1 MPLALWALTLSA
13 FAIGTTEFVIV
24 GLIPTIATSLQVSLP
39 SAGLLVSLY
48 ALGVAVGAPVLTAL
62 TGRVPRKLL
71 LAGLM
76 LLFTAGNLTAWMA
89 PGYGALMA
97 ARVLTGLAHGVFFS
111 IGSTIAT
118 GLVPKEKAASAIA
131 LMFSG
136 LTVALV
142 TGVPLGTFIGQHFGW
157 RTTFLAVSLLGV
169 AAVAVIL
176 ALVPRALPG
185 ASPAGLLAQAAVLK
199 KPRLLL
205 VYAMTTLGY
214 GGSFVGFTYLAPIL
228 ERVAGFSGNAVGLV
242 MLVYGVSVAFGN
254 IWGGKLADRKGPV
267 RALQIVFALLA
278 LVLFVLGFT
287 GHHKVAVLA
296 TVLAWGA
303 VAFGNVPGLQVYV
316 VRRAERDAPHAV
328 DVASGLNIAAFN
340 VGIALGAWGG
350 GLIVERFGLMAT
362 PPIGAAI
369 VLGALGLT
377 TLSAYLDRRDAV
389 RQGTRRSGDRRHR
402 PAHERDPGPGQ
413 PGVVAV
419 QGARCDPVVDAAR
432 APAQVSPSS
441 SG

>member
-24 GLIPTIATSLQVSLP
+24 GLIPTIAASLGVSVP

-62 TGRVPRKLL
+62 TGRVPRKHLL
-71 LAGLM
+71 LALM
-76 LLFTAGNLTAWMA
+76 VLFTVGNLLAWMA
-89 PGYGALMA
+89 PGYGTLMA

-118 GLVPKEKAASAIA
+118 SLVPKEKAASAIA

-157 RTTFLAVSLLGV
+157 QATFLAVSLLGV
-169 AAVAVIL
+169 VAIAGSAL
-176 ALVPRALPG
+176 LVPRDIAG
-185 ASPAGLLAQAAVLK
+185 SAPARLSTQLAVLK

-205 VYAMTTLGY
+205 VYAMTALGY
-214 GGSFVGFTYLAPIL
+214 GGSFIAFTYLAPIL
-228 ERVAGFSGNAVGLV
+228 QEVAGFSASSVGLV
-242 MLVYGVSVAFGN
+242 VLVYGVSVAAGN

-278 LVLFVLGFT
+278 AVLLVLQFT
-287 GHHKVAVLA
+287 APHKLLVLA

-316 VRRAERDAPHAV
+316 VQRAERDAPGAV

-350 GLIVERFGLMAT
+350 GVIVARLGLMAT
-362 PPIGAAI
+362 PWIGALV
-369 VLGALGLT
+369 VLGALALT
-377 TLSAYLDRRDAV
+377 TLAGVLDRRDAAA
-389 RQGTRRSGDRRHR
+389 R
-402 PAHERDPGPGQ
+402 GPRAGM
-413 PGVVAV
+413 VAV
-419 QGARCDPVVDAAR
+419 LD
-432 APAQVSPSS
+432 
-441 SG
+441 

>member
-1 MPLALWALTLSA
+1 MRHRSTPSPLRRAGTTVFKEQNMPLALWALTLSA

-24 GLIPTIATSLQVSLP
+24 GLIPTIAGSLHVSVP

-48 ALGVAVGAPVLTAL
+48 ALGVAIGAPVLTAL
-62 TGRVPRKLL
+62 TGRVPRKTLL
-71 LAGLM
+71 LGLM
-76 LLFTAGNLTAWMA
+76 LLFTAGNLTAWLA
-89 PGYGALMA
+89 PGYAALMA

-118 GLVPKEKAASAIA
+118 SLVPKEKAASAIA

-142 TGVPLGTFIGQHFGW
+142 TGVPLGTFIGQRCGW
-157 RTTFLAVSLLGV
+157 QMTFLAVALLGV
-169 AAVAVIL
+169 IAFGGIAL
-176 ALVPRALPG
+176 LVPRGIAGG
-185 ASPAGLLAQAAVLK
+185 APAGLLTQLSVLK

-214 GGSFVGFTYLAPIL
+214 GGSFIAFTYLAPIL
-228 ERVAGFSGNAVGLV
+228 EQVAGFTAGSVGLV

-254 IWGGKLADRKGPV
+254 IWGGRLADRKGPV

-278 LVLFVLGFT
+278 AVLFVLDVT
-287 GHHKVAVLA
+287 AANKIAVLV

-316 VRRAERDAPHAV
+316 VRRAEIDAPRAV

-350 GLIVERFGLMAT
+350 GLIVAHLGLMHT
-362 PPIGAAI
+362 TWIGGLI
-369 VLGALGLT
+369 VVGAFLLT
-377 TLSAYLDRRDAV
+377 TLAGWLDRRD
-389 RQGTRRSGDRRHR
+389 
-402 PAHERDPGPGQ
+402 PAPHPDEAACAGR
-413 PGVVAV
+413 
-419 QGARCDPVVDAAR
+419 VDYL
-432 APAQVSPSS
+432 SS
-441 SG
+441 SA

>member
-24 GLIPTIATSLQVSLP
+24 GLIPTIAASLGVSVP

-48 ALGVAVGAPVLTAL
+48 ALGVAIGAPVLTAL
-62 TGRVPRKLL
+62 TGRVPRKQLL
-71 LAGLM
+71 LGLM
-76 LLFTAGNLTAWMA
+76 ALFTLGNLLAWMA
-89 PGYGALMA
+89 PGYATLMA

-118 GLVPKEKAASAIA
+118 GLVPKQKAASAIA

-142 TGVPLGTFIGQHFGW
+142 TGVPLGTFIGQNFGW
-157 RTTFLAVSLLGV
+157 QSTFLAVSLLGV
-169 AAVAVIL
+169 IAIAGSAL
-176 ALVPRALPG
+176 LVPADI
-185 ASPAGLLAQAAVLK
+185 AGSKPSSLRTQLAVLR

-205 VYAMTTLGY
+205 VYAITTLGY
-214 GGSFVGFTYLAPIL
+214 GGSFTAFTYLAPIL
-228 ERVAGFSGNAVGLV
+228 QEVSGFAASSVSLV
-242 MLVYGVSVAFGN
+242 MLVYGVSVAAGN
-254 IWGGKLADRKGPV
+254 IWGGRLADRKGPI

-278 LVLFVLGFT
+278 AVLLALAFT
-287 GHHKVAVLA
+287 APHKLLVLA

-316 VRRAERDAPHAV
+316 VRRAERDAPQAV

-350 GLIVERFGLMAT
+350 GLIVTRLGLMAT
-362 PPIGAAI
+362 PWIGALV
-369 VLGALGLT
+369 VLGALALT
-377 TLSAYLDRRDAV
+377 TLAGWLDRRD
-389 RQGTRRSGDRRHR
+389 
-402 PAHERDPGPGQ
+402 
-413 PGVVAV
+413 
-419 QGARCDPVVDAAR
+419 GADGGAQELAKLAA
-432 APAQVSPSS
+432 
-441 SG
+441 

>member
-24 GLIPTIATSLQVSLP
+24 GLIPTIAASLQVSVP
-39 SAGLLVSLY
+39 ASGLLVSLY
-48 ALGVAVGAPVLTAL
+48 ALGVAIGAPVLTAL
-62 TGRVPRKLL
+62 TGRVPRKPLL
-71 LAGLM
+71 LGLM
-76 LLFTAGNLTAWMA
+76 LLFTAGNLVAWMA
-89 PGYGALMA
+89 PGYEALMA

-118 GLVPKEKAASAIA
+118 SLVPKEKAASAIA

-157 RTTFLAVSLLGV
+157 QTTFLAVALLGV
-169 AAVAVIL
+169 IGFAGIL
-176 ALVPRALPG
+176 MLVPRAI
-185 ASPAGLLAQAAVLK
+185 AGSAPSSLLTQLAVLK

-205 VYAMTTLGY
+205 VYAMTALGY
-214 GGSFVGFTYLAPIL
+214 GGSFVAFTYLAPIL
-228 ERVAGFSGNAVGLV
+228 QQVAGFSAGAVGLV

-278 LVLFVLGFT
+278 SVLLVLQFT
-287 GHHKVAVLA
+287 AASKIAVLV

-316 VRRAERDAPHAV
+316 VQRAGRDAPQAV

-350 GLIVERFGLMAT
+350 GIIVDRIGLMAT
-362 PPIGAAI
+362 PWIGAVV
-369 VLGALGLT
+369 VLGAFLLT
-377 TLSAYLDRRDAV
+377 TLAGRLDRRDA
-389 RQGTRRSGDRRHR
+389 
-402 PAHERDPGPGQ
+402 
-413 PGVVAV
+413 
-419 QGARCDPVVDAAR
+419 ARGIA
-432 APAQVSPSS
+432 APASS
-441 SG
+441 EAAVLTH

>member
-24 GLIPTIATSLQVSLP
+24 GLIPTIAASLHVSVP

-48 ALGVAVGAPVLTAL
+48 ALGVAIGAPVLTAL
-62 TGRVPRKLL
+62 TGRVPRKTLL
-71 LAGLM
+71 LGLM

-89 PGYGALMA
+89 PGYAALMA

-118 GLVPKEKAASAIA
+118 SLVSKEKAASAIA

-142 TGVPLGTFIGQHFGW
+142 TGVPLGTFIGQRFGW
-157 RTTFLAVSLLGV
+157 QMTFLAVALLGV
-169 AAVAVIL
+169 IAFVGIAL
-176 ALVPRALPG
+176 LVPRGL
-185 ASPAGLLAQAAVLK
+185 ASGKPANLATQLAVLK

-214 GGSFVGFTYLAPIL
+214 GGSFIAFTYLAPIL
-228 ERVAGFSGNAVGLV
+228 QQVAGFAPGTVGLV

-278 LVLFVLGFT
+278 GVLVLLEFT
-287 GHHKVAVLA
+287 AAHKIAVLA

-316 VRRAERDAPHAV
+316 VRRAEIDAPRAV

-350 GLIVERFGLMAT
+350 GLIVAHLGLMHT
-362 PPIGAAI
+362 PWIGALI
-369 VLGALGLT
+369 VVGALLLT
-377 TLSAYLDRRDAV
+377 TLAGRLD
-389 RQGTRRSGDRRHR
+389 
-402 PAHERDPGPGQ
+402 ERDPVPQ
-413 PGVVAV
+413 
-419 QGARCDPVVDAAR
+419 ARRAAR
-432 APAQVSPSS
+432 AVAMH
-441 SG
+441 

>member
-1 MPLALWALTLSA
+1 MPLSLWALTLSA

-24 GLIPTIATSLQVSLP
+24 GLIPTIAASLGVSVP

-62 TGRVPRKLL
+62 TGRVPRKQLL
-71 LAGLM
+71 LGLM
-76 LLFTAGNLTAWMA
+76 ALFTIGNLVAWMA
-89 PGYGALMA
+89 PGYEALMA

-118 GLVPKEKAASAIA
+118 SLVPREKAASAIA
-131 LMFSG
+131 IMFTG

-142 TGVPLGTFIGQHFGW
+142 TGVPLGTFIGQTFGW
-157 RTTFLAVSLLGV
+157 QATFLAVSLLGV
-169 AAVAVIL
+169 IAFVGSLI
-176 ALVPRALPG
+176 LVPNNIAGSAP
-185 ASPAGLLAQAAVLK
+185 ASLLTQLSVLK

-205 VYAMTTLGY
+205 VYAMTALGY
-214 GGSFVGFTYLAPIL
+214 GGSFIAFTYLAPIL
-228 ERVAGFSGNAVGLV
+228 QEVSGFSASSVSLV

-278 LVLFVLGFT
+278 LVLFVLT
-287 GHHKVAVLA
+287 LTASSAWLAVA

-316 VRRAERDAPHAV
+316 VQQAERHAPQAI

-340 VGIALGAWGG
+340 VGIAGGAWAG
-350 GLIVERFGLMAT
+350 GLIVAHLGLLAT
-362 PPIGAAI
+362 PWIGALV

-377 TLSAYLDRRDAV
+377 TLAGRLDRA
-389 RQGTRRSGDRRHR
+389 SGIDPLAR
-402 PAHERDPGPGQ
+402 PAHA
-413 PGVVAV
+413 VAV
-419 QGARCDPVVDAAR
+419 H
-432 APAQVSPSS
+432 
-441 SG
+441 

>member
-24 GLIPTIATSLQVSLP
+24 GLIPTIAASLGVSVP

-62 TGRVPRKLL
+62 TGRVPRKQLL
-71 LAGLM
+71 LGLM
-76 LLFTAGNLTAWMA
+76 ALFTIGNLVAWMA
-89 PGYGALMA
+89 PGYAALMA

-118 GLVPKEKAASAIA
+118 SLVTKEKAASAIA
-131 LMFSG
+131 LMFTG

-142 TGVPLGTFIGQHFGW
+142 TGVPLGTFIGQRFGW
-157 RTTFLAVSLLGV
+157 QSTFLAVSLLGV
-169 AAVAVIL
+169 L
-176 ALVPRALPG
+176 AIVGSWILVPNDIPAARP
-185 ASPAGLLAQAAVLK
+185 ASLATQLAVLK

-205 VYAMTTLGY
+205 AYAMTTLGY
-214 GGSFVGFTYLAPIL
+214 GGSFIAFTYLAPIL
-228 ERVAGFSGNAVGLV
+228 QQVSGFSAGSVSLV
-242 MLVYGVSVAFGN
+242 MLVYGVSVAAGN

-278 LVLFVLGFT
+278 AVLLVLQFT
-287 GHHKVAVLA
+287 APYPPLVLA

-316 VRRAERDAPHAV
+316 VRRAERDAPRAV

-350 GLIVERFGLMAT
+350 GLIVAELGLMAT
-362 PPIGAAI
+362 PWIGALV
-369 VLGALGLT
+369 VLGALALT
-377 TLSAYLDRRDAV
+377 TLAGRLDRRDGMRSAEAV
-389 RQGTRRSGDRRHR
+389 RSC
-402 PAHERDPGPGQ
+402 AA
-413 PGVVAV
+413 AV
-419 QGARCDPVVDAAR
+419 H
-432 APAQVSPSS
+432 
-441 SG
+441 

>member
-1 MPLALWALTLSA
+1 LYGHGFFFARRIGKLHALHNRLQGETMPLALWALTLSA

-24 GLIPTIATSLQVSLP
+24 GLIPTIAANLQVSLP

-48 ALGVAVGAPVLTAL
+48 ALGVAIGAPVLTAA
-62 TGRVPRKLL
+62 TARVPRKRLL
-71 LAGLM
+71 LGLM
-76 LLFTAGNLTAWMA
+76 ALFTAGNLIAWMA

-118 GLVPKEKAASAIA
+118 SLVPKEKAASAIA
-131 LMFSG
+131 LMFTG

-142 TGVPLGTFIGQHFGW
+142 TGVPLGTFIGQHYGW
-157 RTTFLAVSLLGV
+157 QATFLAVSLLGV
-169 AAVAVIL
+169 IAIAGSWV
-176 ALVPRALPG
+176 LVP
-185 ASPAGLLAQAAVLK
+185 SNIAGSKPSGLMTQLAVLK

-214 GGSFVGFTYLAPIL
+214 GGTFIAFTYLAPIL
-228 ERVAGFSGNAVGLV
+228 QEVAGFSAGSVSLV
-242 MLVYGVSVAFGN
+242 MLVYGVSVAAGN

-278 LVLFVLGFT
+278 AVLLALTFT
-287 GHHKVAVLA
+287 VPNKVAVLV

-316 VRRAERDAPHAV
+316 VQRAERDAPRAI

-350 GLIVERFGLMAT
+350 GIIVAHLGLMAT
-362 PPIGAAI
+362 PWIGAL
-369 VLGALGLT
+369 VVVGAFLLT
-377 TLSAYLDRRDAV
+377 TLAGRLDRRDA
-389 RQGTRRSGDRRHR
+389 
-402 PAHERDPGPGQ
+402 
-413 PGVVAV
+413 
-419 QGARCDPVVDAAR
+419 AAPEP
-432 APAQVSPSS
+432 APARTLVTH
-441 SG
+441 